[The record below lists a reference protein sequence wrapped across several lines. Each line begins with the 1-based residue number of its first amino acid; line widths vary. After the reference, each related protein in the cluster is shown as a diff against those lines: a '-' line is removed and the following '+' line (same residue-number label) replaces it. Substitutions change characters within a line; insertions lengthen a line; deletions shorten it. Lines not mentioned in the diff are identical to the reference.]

1 MSNENKKYFIIEECK
16 FSHIPTRY
24 EVKYSKMFNLEE
36 AMTKVFHLNALNEDE
51 EKIFHLQEVSLVN
64 STKPF
69 KQTETLEN
77 GSAKV

>member
-1 MSNENKKYFIIEECK
+1 MSNENKKYFI
-16 FSHIPTRY
+16 IPTRY

-51 EKIFHLQEVSLVN
+51 EKIFHLQEVGLVN
-64 STKPF
+64 STKSF